1 MIGFGWFR
9 SADSDSCGAVS
20 LGVVGTEAFP
30 MLHRRSFH
38 IFSASFSWTF
48 SDPYA
53 HTISSIFTLVPLV
66 PSAIPMMQRLLLGFS
81 DSSASL
87 SAASHRR
94 VARVSELGQSLDSWM
109 QRIFLD
115 WAVPNNRCLWGRSN
129 PFYFVGSINIW
140 PILNTSSIVSR
151 RCASSVFFVILPRPG
166 DVHSSSS
173 KRKISFIF
181 IPSKVIGRM
190 FTFIPSHFVGR
201 MFFRGFTLCCLQRL
215 SFSQNFDWYLCP
227 RCSVNP
233 EH

>member
-1 MIGFGWFR
+1 MTVLLTGPLLTVLDVVMIGFGWFR
-9 SADSDSCGAVS
+9 SADSGSCGAVS

-115 WAVPNNRCLWGRSN
+115 WAVPNNRCLWAALTL
-129 PFYFVGSINIW
+129 F
-140 PILNTSSIVSR
+140 TSWAQLTSGP
-151 RCASSVFFVILPRPG
+151 L
-166 DVHSSSS
+166 
-173 KRKISFIF
+173 
-181 IPSKVIGRM
+181 
-190 FTFIPSHFVGR
+190 
-201 MFFRGFTLCCLQRL
+201 
-215 SFSQNFDWYLCP
+215 
-227 RCSVNP
+227 
-233 EH
+233 